1 MAVKKLAEK
10 KLALIKIT
18 MIINE
23 IIQRIK
29 LFKKIAITF
38 HSSPDGDSLGSALA
52 LLIGLRKLKKEVY
65 IISKEVIPLTFQF
78 LPCSNEINGKT
89 IEPLKD
95 TECVI
100 VLDCGD
106 FKRINGNLLMKNKKF
121 ELINIDHHLSNDL
134 YGDLNFVDTSASSVG
149 EIVYGVLKH
158 LHVEIDKEISTCLYT
173 SLLTDTGSFRHSNTT
188 ALTHKIAGELINT
201 GIEFSNIHR
210 LIFDNKKFE
219 IIKFYGEVI
228 NNMTTELNGKVCIMN
243 ISKKMLDKYELV
255 SSDTSDVIT
264 FGDSIDTVEVT
275 ILIKEAENGV
285 KVSLRSKSLVDVSKI
300 AEGFDGGG
308 HIRASGFF
316 TEGNFNDT
324 KIKLLEIIE
333 KELIK

>member
-1 MAVKKLAEK
+1 
-10 KLALIKIT
+10 

-23 IIQRIK
+23 IIKKIK
-29 LFKKIAITF
+29 LFNKIGITF

-65 IISKEVIPLTFQF
+65 IISKEVIPQLFQF
-78 LPCSNEINGKT
+78 LPCSDEINGEI
-89 IEPLKD
+89 IEPLID

-106 FKRINGNLLMKNKKF
+106 FKRINANLFMQNKKF

-134 YGDLNFVDTSASSVG
+134 YGDLNFVDTHASAVA
-149 EIVYGVLKH
+149 EIVYKLLKL
-158 LHVEIDKEISTCLYT
+158 LHVEIDKEISKCLYT
-173 SLLTDTGSFRHSNTT
+173 SLITDTGSFRHSNTT
-188 ALTHKIAGELINT
+188 AVTHNIAGELINT
-201 GIEFSNIHR
+201 GIEFSKIHR
-210 LIFDNKKFE
+210 LIFENKKFKK
-219 IIKFYGEVI
+219 IKFYGEVI
-228 NNMTTELNGKVCIMN
+228 NNMTIELNDKVCIMY
-243 ISKKMLDKYELV
+243 ISKNILGKYESV

-300 AEGFDGGG
+300 AEVFDGGG

-316 TEGNFNDT
+316 TEGNFYDT
-324 KIKLLEIIE
+324 KVKLLEIIE

>member
-1 MAVKKLAEK
+1 MKMAMK
-10 KLALIKIT
+10 
-18 MIINE
+18 INE
-23 IIQRIK
+23 IVDRIK

-65 IISKEVIPLTFQF
+65 IISKDVIPQTFLF
-78 LPCSNEINGKT
+78 LPCSSEINGEA
-89 IEPLKD
+89 IEPLVD

-106 FKRINGNLLMKNKKF
+106 FKRINANLCMKNRKF
-121 ELINIDHHLSNDL
+121 ELINMDHHLSNDL
-134 YGDLNFVDTSASSVG
+134 YGDFNFVDTSASAVG
-149 EIVYGVLKH
+149 EIVYEVLGL
-158 LHVEIDKEISTCLYT
+158 LHVEIDSEISTCLYT
-173 SLLTDTGSFRHSNTT
+173 SLLTDTGSFRHSSTT
-188 ALTHKIAGELINT
+188 AVTHNIAGQLINT

-210 LIFDNKKFE
+210 MIFENKKFE
-219 IIKFYGEVI
+219 KIKFYGEVI
-228 NNMTTELNGKVCIMN
+228 NNMTSELNAKVCIMY
-243 ISKKMLDKYELV
+243 ISKKILEKYETV

-264 FGDSIDTVEVT
+264 FGDSVDTVEVT

-300 AEGFDGGG
+300 AEVFNGGG

-316 TEGNFNDT
+316 TVGNFHDT
-324 KIKLLEIIE
+324 KVKLLEIIE